1 MAAGMSCKAHRS
13 RALELAAGD
22 GAGRADG
29 YVVRNLVIGLYLG
42 SSLMIRRA
50 NIGPSYPRL
59 GGNEL
64 CCRQNLQNLRLLL
77 QEVMS
82 KTALK
87 ED

>member
-29 YVVRNLVIGLYLG
+29 YVVRNLVIELYLG

-50 NIGPSYPRL
+50 NIGPSYPRW
-59 GGNEL
+59 GETSCVAG
-64 CCRQNLQNLRLLL
+64 
-77 QEVMS
+77 
-82 KTALK
+82 KTCK
-87 ED
+87 I